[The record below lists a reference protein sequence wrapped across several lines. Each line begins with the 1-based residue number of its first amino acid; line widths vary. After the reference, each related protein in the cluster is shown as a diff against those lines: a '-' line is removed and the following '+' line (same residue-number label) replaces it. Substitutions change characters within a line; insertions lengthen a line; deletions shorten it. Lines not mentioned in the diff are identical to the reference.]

1 MCIGLKLLVNHTQV
15 CNMQQQVL
23 ALYEPGI
30 QWLDYDVHVA
40 S

>member
-1 MCIGLKLLVNHTQV
+1 MYIGLKLLVNHTHA

-23 ALYEPGI
+23 ALYETGI
-30 QWLDYDVHVA
+30 QWLDYNVHVA